1 MYGLWLDYK
10 ITFRK
15 NKQTKNQCST
25 VRKRAQLMNERR
37 QPSTEQK
44 RKKMNKSIDLNYIYT
59 EKSILCTN
67 VQARVMLFRC
77 HARIVTVHA
86 IYEDLPIVKLKSPL
100 NNILSYFV
108 ENALVVLDY

>member
-1 MYGLWLDYK
+1 MYGLWLEYK

-15 NKQTKNQCST
+15 NKQKNQRSA
-25 VRKRAQLMNERR
+25 VRKRARLMNERR

-108 ENALVVLDY
+108 ENALVVLDYW

>member
-1 MYGLWLDYK
+1 
-10 ITFRK
+10 
-15 NKQTKNQCST
+15 
-25 VRKRAQLMNERR
+25 MNERR

-77 HARIVTVHA
+77 HARLVTVHA

-100 NNILSYFV
+100 NNIFSYFV
-108 ENALVVLDY
+108 AEYSFYTG

>member
-1 MYGLWLDYK
+1 MVFGWTTK
-10 ITFRK
+10 SPSVKT
-15 NKQTKNQCST
+15 NKQKNQRSA
-25 VRKRAQLMNERR
+25 VRKRARLMNERR

-77 HARIVTVHA
+77 HARLVTVHA